1 MQITVNTKYEIGQQV
16 YLCKTKLK
24 FKDGD
29 FVNASVPNLNPFT
42 VTSIRIHQHLSSQS
56 IYYRLDGL
64 QKSIREDQVFESIA
78 AAQTVVHEQ

>member
-29 FVNASVPNLNPFT
+29 FVNASVPNLN
-42 VTSIRIHQHLSSQS
+42 LSSQS

-64 QKSIREDQVFESIA
+64 QKSIREDQVFESIEA
-78 AAQTVVHEQ
+78 AKKFCHEQ

>member
-1 MQITVNTKYEIGQQV
+1 MQITVNSKYEIGQQV

-42 VTSIRIHQHLSSQS
+42 VTSIRIHQHPNSQS

-64 QKSIREDQVFESIA
+64 QNLFEKIRFLNLLKQLKILS
-78 AAQTVVHEQ
+78 